1 MRKAHISM
9 MIGLLGSIASQACG
23 ASGPR
28 QAALA
33 EDPTA
38 SASARRTGVG
48 TCRWVP
54 ALPADRED
62 PCNHTNEGTTLEITE
77 REDMRPESATTGTHT
92 CSCD

>member
-1 MRKAHISM
+1 MSKAQISM
-9 MIGLLGSIASQACG
+9 TISLLGSIAIQACG

-28 QAALA
+28 QPALA

-38 SASARRTGVG
+38 SASVRRIEIG
-48 TCRWVP
+48 TCRWAP

-62 PCNHTNEGTTLEITE
+62 PCDQTNEGTTLEVTA

-92 CSCD
+92 CGCE